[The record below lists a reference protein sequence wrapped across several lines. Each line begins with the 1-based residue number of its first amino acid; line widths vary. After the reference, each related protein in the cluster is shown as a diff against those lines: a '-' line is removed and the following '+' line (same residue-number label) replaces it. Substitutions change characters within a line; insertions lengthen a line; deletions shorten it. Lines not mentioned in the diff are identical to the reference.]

1 MGRAASAGVA
11 SAGRR
16 SRAVGRDCPRGVH
29 PERLSESGSPGIL
42 LRGRGAGSARGT
54 SPLGVG
60 EPQTAAAP
68 RTRTHPQDRLH
79 LPLPTD
85 GDRTESHHR
94 YTCRA
99 PLNRSRINA
108 EGTEIK
114 KRKCIQ
120 EMHRFVLFSRFFS
133 VLSVPSVLNLFGSS
147 LDCRREESVGSVR
160 GRPGPEKSLCADK
173 AFDRNVLSKN
183 PLERVS
189 QRDDPECVW
198 RAAKRFAHDELV
210 FFRLERARRIDQP
223 SVWPKIRERIL

>member
-1 MGRAASAGVA
+1 MGRAESGGVA

-16 SRAVGRDCPRGVH
+16 SRAVGSEWAGGVI
-29 PERLSESGSPGIL
+29 PEGLSESGSAGIL

-54 SPLGVG
+54 SQLGVG

-108 EGTEIK
+108 EGRMK
-114 KRKCIQ
+114 FVAPRK
-120 EMHRFVLFSRFFS
+120 
-133 VLSVPSVLNLFGSS
+133 
-147 LDCRREESVGSVR
+147 EST
-160 GRPGPEKSLCADK
+160 D
-173 AFDRNVLSKN
+173 
-183 PLERVS
+183 
-189 QRDDPECVW
+189 
-198 RAAKRFAHDELV
+198 
-210 FFRLERARRIDQP
+210 
-223 SVWPKIRERIL
+223 